1 MTWWHYLL
9 LANVYLTLF
18 FLFYALFLRKE
29 TFFNLN
35 RVYLVSSA
43 LLSFFIPIIQS
54 SWIKS
59 LFITQRVKETISQ
72 VGPTVMHSFKVT
84 ANAATPHQQLTLGQ
98 ILLGIYVTGI
108 LVLTIKFIYQLAV
121 INYVIS
127 QPKSDTSYSFF
138 NRIRIEERDTD
149 NDAITA
155 HEQVHARQWHSADVL
170 LLETIMILNWF
181 NPVVYLYRNAVK
193 YIHEFIADR
202 DALKAGLNK
211 ADYAMLLLSQTFI
224 TPPYHLVNPFFNSSL
239 LKQRIQMLH
248 KNKSHWA
255 MLMKY
260 GLSAPLFALMLVL
273 SSATV
278 NNSKTIQVIN
288 QTASAVFKTPAS
300 QTFST
305 GVISVADQE
314 DLEAVIKQHKQ
325 AAAMAALTANGTQ
338 VTDASGKQPEFGIES
353 VGAEFPGGI
362 QAFGD
367 YLSQNIRYPVEARQK
382 NIQGKVVCS
391 FIVEKDGSISGLKV
405 VRGIGSGADE
415 EAIRVLSAMP
425 KWEPG
430 TQNGTNIRQLYT
442 VPISFSLSD
451 TPAKPV
457 NDTEAFTAVE
467 QPAMFPGGMDAFSRY
482 LSKTIRYPMEAR
494 EKRVQGKVLLN
505 FIIEKDGSLS
515 DIRVAHEIGSGLGDE
530 AVRVVKQSPRWIPAM
545 QNGAPVRQRYT
556 TPISFSLTDD
566 LVADTRK
573 DAAMQ
578 PNTLTIPAINERL
591 ADTSS
596 MEARF
601 VSHIKTQAVP
611 ANDAKINQPVTK
623 TSGIKP
629 LNILKDKAAK
639 SMFSEK
645 ATNGIVLM
653 LTKRKPFYD
662 QESLA
667 TDR

>member
-54 SWIKS
+54 SWIKN
-59 LFITQRVKETISQ
+59 LFITQRVKETIYQ

-84 ANAATPHQQLTLGQ
+84 ANAATHHQQLTLGQ

-108 LVLTIKFIYQLAV
+108 LVLTVKFIYQLAV

-211 ADYAMLLLSQTFI
+211 ADYAMLLVSQTFI

-248 KNKSHWA
+248 KDKSHWA

-288 QTASAVFKTPAS
+288 QTASDVFKTPAS

-305 GVISVADQE
+305 GVISEADQE
-314 DLEAVIKQHKQ
+314 DLEAVIKQHQ
-325 AAAMAALTANGTQ
+325 QGAAMAAVTADGTQ
-338 VTDASGKQPEFGIES
+338 TDASGKQIVSRIER
-353 VGAEFPGGI
+353 GAEFPGGI

-367 YLSQNIRYPVEARQK
+367 YLSENIRYPVEARQK
-382 NIQGKVVCS
+382 NVQGKVFCS

-430 TQNGTNIRQLYT
+430 TQNGANVRQLYT

-457 NDTEAFTAVE
+457 NDTEVFTAVE
-467 QPAMFPGGMDAFSRY
+467 QSAMFPGGMDAFSRY

-494 EKRVQGKVLLN
+494 EKRIQGKVLLN
-505 FIIEKDGSLS
+505 FIVEKDGSIS
-515 DIRVAHEIGSGLGDE
+515 DIRVARETGGGLSDE
-530 AVRVVKQSPRWIPAM
+530 AVRVVKQSPRWVPAM
-545 QNGAPVRQRYT
+545 QNGVPVRQRYT

-578 PNTLTIPAINERL
+578 PNTFIIPAINERL

-601 VSHIKTQAVP
+601 VSHIKSPAAP
-611 ANDAKINQPVTK
+611 ANDAKINQPVAK
-623 TSGIKP
+623 TGGIKP

-639 SMFSEK
+639 SMFGEK